1 MCADSSS
8 SVPKTSKISLD
19 FETRVPSKSPVVP
32 LSPVLVYIFI
42 FSFKNENLKIHFL
55 KKMLYVKLLFTIEDE
70 CASVWVEYRSF
81 IEFEQSQSNLFDDVL
96 TKILREG
103 EDDKLKIFVSR
114 IEDPESEIDVEKT
127 TGEYSPE
134 MGNYVI
140 M

>member
-1 MCADSSS
+1 
-8 SVPKTSKISLD
+8 
-19 FETRVPSKSPVVP
+19 
-32 LSPVLVYIFI
+32 
-42 FSFKNENLKIHFL
+42 
-55 KKMLYVKLLFTIEDE
+55 MLYVKLLFTIEDE